1 MSEAS
6 RTRRRRRTPGGATDV
21 PATRVPLSPE
31 RIRAAA
37 LALVDADGVDALSM
51 RRLAAALDVDPMSI
65 YHHVPNKQALLQS
78 VYERVL
84 EELPVP
90 RVTSHG
96 WQHALRDLARRF
108 YRLARRHPQVLPGL
122 IASRWGTR
130 HEREIHAAIDEL
142 LAAEG
147 FAAPDRARI
156 VGAIYTYATGLAG
169 LAAHGLGSRPLYDL
183 SAGDAA
189 HTTHAAD
196 PAADTA
202 HAADPAAPTHAA
214 DTAHA
219 ADPADAGDPS
229 APPVASRSR
238 GTEADVDFSIDLMI
252 AGIESL
258 ARARTS

>member
-1 MSEAS
+1 MPDAS
-6 RTRRRRRTPGGATDV
+6 RTNRRRAPAAGAGGAQAV
-21 PATRVPLSPE
+21 RVPLSAQ

-37 LALVDADGVDALSM
+37 LALVDADGVEALSM
-51 RRLAAALDVDPMSI
+51 RRLAAVLAVDPMSI

-78 VYERVL
+78 VYDRVL

-90 RVTSHG
+90 HAAPDG

-108 YRLARRHPQVLPGL
+108 YRLARRHPQVMPGL

-130 HEREIHAAIDEL
+130 REREIHAAIDQL

-169 LAAHGLGSRPLYDL
+169 LAAHGLGSRPLYDPAAEGA
-183 SAGDAA
+183 AG
-189 HTTHAAD
+189 
-196 PAADTA
+196 PAAD
-202 HAADPAAPTHAA
+202 
-214 DTAHA
+214 
-219 ADPADAGDPS
+219 
-229 APPVASRSR
+229 VRSR
-238 GTEADVDFSIDLMI
+238 GTEEDVDFSIDLMI

-258 ARARTS
+258 ARGRSSGAGAPSGSAPGSASGTPSSAPSGAPSGTPRAPAG

>member
-1 MSEAS
+1 M
-6 RTRRRRRTPGGATDV
+6 
-21 PATRVPLSPE
+21 
-31 RIRAAA
+31 
-37 LALVDADGVDALSM
+37 
-51 RRLAAALDVDPMSI
+51 
-65 YHHVPNKQALLQS
+65 
-78 VYERVL
+78 
-84 EELPVP
+84 
-90 RVTSHG
+90 
-96 WQHALRDLARRF
+96 RDLARRF

-169 LAAHGLGSRPLYDL
+169 LAAHGLGSRPLYDPD
-183 SAGDAA
+183 AGDAA

-196 PAADTA
+196 P
-202 HAADPAAPTHAA
+202 AA